1 MQGLEKND
9 HVFEDVQSKRQPSG
23 FRNAS
28 GNPSCYENLSPRL
41 FPHPR
46 WEKAGQVSREVWEK
60 AGECGMLGIL
70 IPEEHGGIGGDLS
83 SAAIT
88 WEEQ

>member
-1 MQGLEKND
+1 MK
-9 HVFEDVQSKRQPSG
+9 
-23 FRNAS
+23 AS
-28 GNPSCYENLSPRL
+28 HHGCSP
-41 FPHPR
+41 PPR